1 MGCEFNMY
9 NYNTIIRA
17 PTDTVLVSPDY
28 YIGCCSCRYSYLAD
42 WFVFSSSFLLFSYKS
57 NASLIIGVAGLF
69 GNSKECL
76 IALAK
81 TSINDCSSVFTLQV
95 LSSIVPEAGFSVP

>member
-1 MGCEFNMY
+1 
-9 NYNTIIRA
+9 
-17 PTDTVLVSPDY
+17 
-28 YIGCCSCRYSYLAD
+28 
-42 WFVFSSSFLLFSYKS
+42 
-57 NASLIIGVAGLF
+57 LF